1 MAEVS
6 TTLKKAGIPY
16 NLDLVITYS
25 ASGNNK
31 YRFISSSH
39 SGRCTTRPKL
49 YQYICEAVGQ
59 PKFDYTKYL

>member
-31 YRFISSSH
+31 YQLKRSVASVY
-39 SGRCTTRPKL
+39 TTRPQL
-49 YQYICEAVGQ
+49 YKGICRAVGQ